1 MLFGFL
7 RRKNKL
13 SKKQFS
19 EAKEKF
25 SKMIIPHWDE
35 FQKIIKANLK
45 GFDQYYDIDE
55 NPDVFVSKEDLT
67 VGCCLTFT
75 KSFDNSKD
83 ECNSQLLD
91 DGTINKILDMED
103 KIVRTLQRYC
113 DNNNL
118 DFKIDSNRN
127 NWDDAGIYCSIDIGS
142 LIEIHNESSL
152 GIFEEAK
159 FI

>member
-45 GFDQYYDIDE
+45 GFDQFMILMRILMFSYR
-55 NPDVFVSKEDLT
+55 K
-67 VGCCLTFT
+67 
-75 KSFDNSKD
+75 
-83 ECNSQLLD
+83 
-91 DGTINKILDMED
+91 KI
-103 KIVRTLQRYC
+103 
-113 DNNNL
+113 
-118 DFKIDSNRN
+118 
-127 NWDDAGIYCSIDIGS
+127 
-142 LIEIHNESSL
+142 
-152 GIFEEAK
+152 
-159 FI
+159 